1 MFVARLSV
9 TFDKNSS
16 STRLLINRLK
26 YVRTCYN
33 SLLDDIRNMVTTW
46 VLLLPPATSLPF
58 LYTLLNDLSSSTL
71 YLLIV
76 SQFNY

>member
-33 SLLDDIRNMVTTW
+33 SLLDDIHNMVTTW

-58 LYTLLNDLSSSTL
+58 LYTLLNDLSNSTL